1 MSSESSTELVDRHTA
16 NLISIAIFLLS
27 LAAFLII
34 LLPHSTKLPSTTKT
48 TVSTIQVVQGT
59 HGVTQRT
66 QTTQTTTNEADP
78 PIWLSLL
85 GGRQTAF
92 LIVAI
97 SILAAYFL
105 AAIAQ
110 RVLLGKY
117 AITIGP
123 FSVPEITSEQ
133 VEDAIKPALPDAA
146 ESLNYNIID
155 TSKIMDLINE
165 AASAATSGV
174 ELVVVPAEPT
184 WTTIGDPN
192 LALAGWRIDI
202 ERELKRLST
211 QSDVPA
217 STQRIPRKMVS
228 SLAQLGVITNA
239 VANSLQDMLTIANRA
254 VHGAKVDTGVLEII
268 RTDGLAL
275 LNYLKSLGDPLTPSE

>member
-1 MSSESSTELVDRHTA
+1 VSSESSTEPVGRHKA
-16 NLISIAIFLLS
+16 NLISIAIFLVS

-59 HGVTQRT
+59 RGVTQRT

-78 PIWLSLL
+78 PFWLSIL
-85 GGRQTAF
+85 GRQQTAF
-92 LIVAI
+92 LIIAI
-97 SILAAYFL
+97 SILAAYCL

-123 FSVPEITSEQ
+123 FSVPEVTSEQ

-146 ESLNYNIID
+146 ESLIFNTID
-155 TSKIMDLINE
+155 FSNE
-165 AASAATSGV
+165 EPTARSDI
-174 ELVVVPAEPT
+174 EMIVVPTEPT

-192 LALAGWRIDI
+192 LALAGWRIDV

-228 SLAQLGVITNA
+228 TLAERGVITNA
-239 VANSLQDMLTIANRA
+239 VANSLQDMLTIANRG

-268 RTDGLAL
+268 RTDGLTI
-275 LNYLKSLGDPLTPSE
+275 LNYLKSLGDPLIPGE